1 MTRVSLA
8 LMLLAAPT
16 LGLSEVVTLEC
27 KGTSPE
33 GKQQTLAVSYDEAA
47 GWVDDNGTIKMR
59 DGVSANF
66 LTGIKVFIDRAS
78 GDYETRKTTAGD
90 KFKGKCTPRAVT
102 AQGSK
107 A

>member
-8 LMLLAAPT
+8 LMLLAVPT
-16 LGLSEVVTLEC
+16 IGLSEVVTLEC
-27 KGTSPE
+27 KGTTTD
-33 GKQQTLAVSYDEAA
+33 GKEQTLAVSYDEAA
-47 GWVDDNGTIKMR
+47 GWVDDNGKIKMR

-90 KFKGKCTPRAVT
+90 KFKGKC
-102 AQGSK
+102 K
-107 A
+107 APAAKA